1 MRKNS
6 LENAARYALERMED
20 HESRNNVSLGYD
32 CGMSLLRDAL
42 GIPLTAMDERNLS
55 SVGYEITVRKE
66 PDDPALLAL
75 QQIAES
81 LGIDH
86 SGLTANA
93 IGNAIMEEN
102 QRRVA

>member
-6 LENAARYALERMED
+6 LENAAKYALERMED

-42 GIPLTAMDERNLS
+42 GIPLTAMDKRNLL
-55 SVGYEITVRKE
+55 SVGYEITVRQKSE
-66 PDDPALLAL
+66 DPALLAL

-86 SGLTANA
+86 AGLTPSEIGKA
-93 IGNAIMEEN
+93 IAKEN
-102 QRRVA
+102 QRRVV